1 MKVSRHVVMSRL
13 LIIVNRMCKREAK
26 KSETIGFKAAFYLIE
41 KYSKIGYIVK

>member
-26 KSETIGFKAAFYLIE
+26 KKWNHRFQGCILFDR
-41 KYSKIGYIVK
+41 KIQ